1 MQLRGDFSS
10 TSAVNSAVAK
20 TIVTITA
27 PPVAAASASSLHLG
41 VGGRPSSVSTLTI
54 ASVPPNMSGSGGS
67 VSGANTPLAPSLKA
81 LTPGHNSSTGNS
93 SGHHVSFMPMTGM
106 KRLRSSNTS
115 LVSPT
120 GNVAGAG
127 ADTTSAPSLID
138 AGEEPPPHRNH
149 HHRILEQCQSVQSQI
164 TTLGDVEDEDDDE
177 ASDSESE
184 SIGLA
189 LVETTPQLESQPVEA
204 SSSSS
209 SSVK

>member
-1 MQLRGDFSS
+1 MQLRGDYNS

-41 VGGRPSSVSTLTI
+41 GSGPGNRRTSVSTLTI
-54 ASVPPNMSGSGGS
+54 ASVPPSLSGAGGS
-67 VSGANTPLAPSLKA
+67 VSAANTPLAPSLKA
-81 LTPGHNSSTGNS
+81 LTSGPSNS

-106 KRLRSSNTS
+106 KRLRSSNSS
-115 LVSPT
+115 LGSPT
-120 GNVAGAG
+120 GNVVGG
-127 ADTTSAPSLID
+127 PGPDTTSAPSLID
-138 AGEEPPPHRNH
+138 AGEEPINRIH

-164 TTLGDVEDEDDDE
+164 TTLGDVEDDEEDT
-177 ASDSESE
+177 DSGSE

-189 LVETTPQLESQPVEA
+189 LVETQPQLESQPMEVT
-204 SSSSS
+204 SSSS